1 MMTSWNKIADYLQLV
16 TLASVALIAGC
27 GGDDA
32 VNNKTLPEGW
42 SSACTV
48 IDSPDEGQSIIRC
61 ADGTSAIVQDGR
73 PGLRGDDAE
82 ACVIEAGADDT
93 QELVCPD
100 GSKTTIDSTS
110 SCTIVAEGDDKILR
124 CADGTE
130 ANLGD
135 GSGGPITPGG
145 DCDILKGNLWVNNAL
160 DVAQLQGAGCAE
172 VTGDLLIE
180 AADLPDIKGLSK
192 LTSVGGELI
201 IKNNSALTTLEGLEN
216 LTSVGRGIRIE
227 ANQALTSIEALA
239 KIGGV
244 NKVNLQHITLRANPA
259 LTSLKGLEGVEQVG
273 QLIVDDLEA
282 LTSLEGLEGL
292 RTMGE
297 GGVITLRALPALTS
311 VAALGE
317 LNADPASL
325 VLDGLDELASLQ
337 GLGGMKKIGDLHIQ
351 NVGKITDL
359 TALAPDYITGELVV
373 RDNAALTSVAGLEVM
388 NYLAPNGLI
397 LTLGDLIIEGN
408 PELTTLE
415 GLKTIQIVEGDI
427 LVHQN
432 AKLTALWR
440 DAAGFGDSGPSRA
453 RRLIIRDNDALLG
466 GPIYDSSAIFKEVI
480 IEDNDA
486 LTSLGRLSLLEG
498 NEEDRPDR
506 VVIRNNA
513 ALTSTMNL
521 EVNELKELII
531 EGNSSLT
538 SLTLFNLLVRERLR
552 VVENNILNKCQ
563 AYALSTPSSGERPA
577 IIEIWGNNGINAA
590 MCP

>member
-1 MMTSWNKIADYLQLV
+1 MMISRNNIVAYLQLAMLTSI
-16 TLASVALIAGC
+16 TLVVGC

-61 ADGTSAIVQDGR
+61 ADGSSAIVQDGR
-73 PGLRGDDAE
+73 PGLRGDDAD

-110 SCTIVAEGDDKILR
+110 SCTIVDKDDDKILR

-135 GSGGPITPGG
+135 GSGGTITPGD

-160 DVAQLQGAGCAE
+160 DIAQLKGAGCAQ

-227 ANQALTSIEALA
+227 ANQALTSIEALS
-239 KIGGV
+239 KIGSV

-259 LTSLKGLEGVEQVG
+259 LTSLKGVEGVEQVG
-273 QLIVDDLEA
+273 QLIIDDLEA

-297 GGVITLRALPALTS
+297 GGQITLRALPALTS
-311 VAALGE
+311 VTALGE

-325 VLDGLDELASLQ
+325 VLDGLDELVSLQ
-337 GLGGMKKIGDLHIQ
+337 GLSGMKKIGVLHIEG
-351 NVGKITDL
+351 VDKITDL
-359 TALAPDYITGELVV
+359 TTLAPSYISGQLIV
-373 RDNAALTSVAGLEVM
+373 RGNASLASLAGLEVM
-388 NYLAPNGLI
+388 NYLDTNGST
-397 LTLGDLIIEGN
+397 LTLGELTIEAN

-432 AKLTALWR
+432 AKLTALWS
-440 DAAGFGDSGPSRA
+440 DAGFGDSGPSRA
-453 RRLIIRDNDALLG
+453 RRLIIRDNDVLPR
-466 GPIYDSSAIFKEVI
+466 GPSYSSSAIFKELIV
-480 IEDNDA
+480 EDNDT
-486 LTSLGRLSLLEG
+486 LTDLGSLYLLEG
-498 NEEDRPDR
+498 NERDRTDR
-506 VVIRNNA
+506 IVIKNNG
-513 ALTSTMNL
+513 ALTSTMGL
-521 EVNELKELII
+521 QINELKELII
-531 EGNSSLT
+531 EGNSGLT
-538 SLTLFNLLVRERLR
+538 SVTIVGVLVRERLR
-552 VVENNILNKCQ
+552 VVENSSLDVCQ
-563 AYALSTPSSGERPA
+563 AYALSTSFSGERPA
-577 IIEIWGNNGINAA
+577 IIELWNNNNINAS